1 MNYTDFLVYLE
12 DPKLLLQKLKKST
25 KDAQLNMLQDYYDGK
40 QWYFYGNGE
49 SRTTRSGR
57 VMWKSFGK
65 NPFRGYTKGELKTWN
80 IIKPAVNIYAKY
92 VRGEDTDNVKIVVK
106 KGEKPDKELSDKAK
120 EMFADL
126 DVWVGDATRRVSISS
141 ILVTKFT
148 PLTKDENGQYSE
160 AEKEVLRK
168 IRLENDTSTLEGTV
182 ELIDPREIEPI
193 YWNGELRGVIR
204 YYIIDKAIAKS
215 EYGIND
221 LKNDPMYIEIWY
233 IDDEGNNQLVK
244 LINTR
249 EVENNPAPYDF
260 VPYRIQVNRK
270 RTDGKHFDSNH
281 LEESDVEELV
291 ELQDDL
297 NSFVTDLGVIYRQVA
312 IPMLKMTDEFIKAAK
327 SSDIEKVKK
336 NIQELTTYA
345 GQILFAPVERM
356 RADGVS
362 ESQVRFIMDIREQYH
377 IITNIPKS
385 VFNSEGLSNIA
396 AETLEHLFESLAK
409 VIGEKRTAIA
419 KLIVDNVKMYLIHN
433 GKFDSNTSIEVVW
446 PNMFAMSASDR
457 VKIIQDSFAAD
468 MLPIEYVLE
477 RILDELGDL
486 ERYEEIKAL
495 LIEAQSQLKQ
505 QVETRLALES
515 IRAAAAV
522 NNRDLQEL
530 NNGNA
535 GTNQQST
542 RPA

>member
-1 MNYTDFLVYLE
+1 
-12 DPKLLLQKLKKST
+12 
-25 KDAQLNMLQDYYDGK
+25 
-40 QWYFYGNGE
+40 
-49 SRTTRSGR
+49 
-57 VMWKSFGK
+57 
-65 NPFRGYTKGELKTWN
+65 
-80 IIKPAVNIYAKY
+80 
-92 VRGEDTDNVKIVVK
+92 
-106 KGEKPDKELSDKAK
+106 
-120 EMFADL
+120 
-126 DVWVGDATRRVSISS
+126 
-141 ILVTKFT
+141 
-148 PLTKDENGQYSE
+148 
-160 AEKEVLRK
+160 
-168 IRLENDTSTLEGTV
+168 
-182 ELIDPREIEPI
+182 DPREVEPI

-221 LKNDPMYIEIWY
+221 LKNDPMYIEIWF
-233 IDDEGNNQLVK
+233 INDEGNNQLIK

-377 IITNIPKS
+377 VITNIPKS
-385 VFNSEGLSNIA
+385 VFNSEGLANIA
-396 AETLEHLFESLAK
+396 AETL
-409 VIGEKRTAIA
+409 
-419 KLIVDNVKMYLIHN
+419 
-433 GKFDSNTSIEVVW
+433 
-446 PNMFAMSASDR
+446 
-457 VKIIQDSFAAD
+457 
-468 MLPIEYVLE
+468 
-477 RILDELGDL
+477 
-486 ERYEEIKAL
+486 
-495 LIEAQSQLKQ
+495 
-505 QVETRLALES
+505 
-515 IRAAAAV
+515 
-522 NNRDLQEL
+522 
-530 NNGNA
+530 
-535 GTNQQST
+535 
-542 RPA
+542 

>member
-1 MNYTDFLVYLE
+1 
-12 DPKLLLQKLKKST
+12 
-25 KDAQLNMLQDYYDGK
+25 K

-233 IDDEGNNQLVK
+233 IDDEGNNQLIK

-260 VPYRIQVNRK
+260 IPYRIQVNRK

-312 IPMLKMTDEFIKAAK
+312 IPMLKMTDE
-327 SSDIEKVKK
+327 
-336 NIQELTTYA
+336 
-345 GQILFAPVERM
+345 
-356 RADGVS
+356 
-362 ESQVRFIMDIREQYH
+362 
-377 IITNIPKS
+377 
-385 VFNSEGLSNIA
+385 
-396 AETLEHLFESLAK
+396 
-409 VIGEKRTAIA
+409 
-419 KLIVDNVKMYLIHN
+419 
-433 GKFDSNTSIEVVW
+433 
-446 PNMFAMSASDR
+446 
-457 VKIIQDSFAAD
+457 
-468 MLPIEYVLE
+468 
-477 RILDELGDL
+477 
-486 ERYEEIKAL
+486 
-495 LIEAQSQLKQ
+495 
-505 QVETRLALES
+505 
-515 IRAAAAV
+515 
-522 NNRDLQEL
+522 
-530 NNGNA
+530 
-535 GTNQQST
+535 
-542 RPA
+542 